1 MGFIPR
7 RRIKENLRDVQ
18 VFLEDRDNTVFKVQ
32 DIPDTFVQGR
42 SAFKLFG
49 SEFLKPNVKLKI
61 EILDKVGN
69 TVYVQPVKYGEIFSP
84 KLPYRYVSVEVY
96 PPPINLPGEAE
107 LVMLGELDDRIE
119 IFERLYNDI
128 PGADPFEIESQY
140 QRFLEDFQGTY
151 NVRFKKTINIDTE
164 KVVNEQPILF
174 YKKPKIT
181 ATEFVKPQ
189 RKLDAPDNR
198 FISGSQIYGIVNA
211 DIVGTAYQSSSNV
224 INTQEDTF
232 DVSQTSYGDLAVQA
246 NKYQIKT
253 GIQEKVAI
261 LEKLGVKE
269 ERKSPE
275 PPQMT
280 IFSNESKFISKMLGG
295 NINITGIKIPSA
307 SAFEYADVTQYEGT
321 QHDTPENRDAIYNAF
336 TFPNFEGTV
345 ENVISDTQL
354 TLTQPYS
361 IEYRD
366 RNLPTGL
373 PPAKIHA
380 DIGDNESGI
389 LANFTA
395 SYIDWSV
402 PSTSS
407 YRFDSFVDFKVED
420 MRTFSGDIFRVKV
433 LGSSETSL
441 SDFPVLLDTVVT
453 SPELLVD
460 TVSPSGVLRSGY
472 FIDQTHIDKYWNT
485 FGGNNNA
492 NQLSANYT
500 MSLADGIYLSGS
512 Y

>member
-107 LVMLGELDDRIE
+107 LVILGELDDRIE

-181 ATEFVKPQ
+181 ATEFVN
-189 RKLDAPDNR
+189 L
-198 FISGSQIYGIVNA
+198 
-211 DIVGTAYQSSSNV
+211 
-224 INTQEDTF
+224 
-232 DVSQTSYGDLAVQA
+232 
-246 NKYQIKT
+246 
-253 GIQEKVAI
+253 
-261 LEKLGVKE
+261 KE
-269 ERKSPE
+269 
-275 PPQMT
+275 
-280 IFSNESKFISKMLGG
+280 N
-295 NINITGIKIPSA
+295 
-307 SAFEYADVTQYEGT
+307 
-321 QHDTPENRDAIYNAF
+321 
-336 TFPNFEGTV
+336 
-345 ENVISDTQL
+345 
-354 TLTQPYS
+354 
-361 IEYRD
+361 
-366 RNLPTGL
+366 
-373 PPAKIHA
+373 
-380 DIGDNESGI
+380 
-389 LANFTA
+389 
-395 SYIDWSV
+395 
-402 PSTSS
+402 
-407 YRFDSFVDFKVED
+407 
-420 MRTFSGDIFRVKV
+420 
-433 LGSSETSL
+433 
-441 SDFPVLLDTVVT
+441 
-453 SPELLVD
+453 
-460 TVSPSGVLRSGY
+460 
-472 FIDQTHIDKYWNT
+472 
-485 FGGNNNA
+485 
-492 NQLSANYT
+492 
-500 MSLADGIYLSGS
+500 
-512 Y
+512 